1 MKDDARVA
9 ELGAAG
15 ESESAQTLRVLEN
28 RLDKANIKCVEANHI
43 NNTYK
48 QILTKLQDVS
58 CAFVIS
64 TFSVQV
70 DLINY
75 VATIAVTSLYSIRY
89 TRTMQSKCSQSL
101 SDMPQKTLFRNVWSL
116 TITWINYK

>member
-9 ELGAAG
+9 ELGSAG
-15 ESESAQTLRVLEN
+15 ESDSSQNLRMLEN

-58 CAFVIS
+58 
-64 TFSVQV
+64 
-70 DLINY
+70 
-75 VATIAVTSLYSIRY
+75 
-89 TRTMQSKCSQSL
+89 
-101 SDMPQKTLFRNVWSL
+101 
-116 TITWINYK
+116 

>member
-58 CAFVIS
+58 LFFFFVRIFYS
-64 TFSVQV
+64 SFSV
-70 DLINY
+70 
-75 VATIAVTSLYSIRY
+75 
-89 TRTMQSKCSQSL
+89 
-101 SDMPQKTLFRNVWSL
+101 DMKPAND
-116 TITWINYK
+116 